1 MESLSLL
8 RWHGHFKVAGEKV
21 NQWVDQNFKTPA
33 VDTCIDISIPKI
45 DNVDEIK
52 SFLQIEQHT
61 LKMWTIEQHIL
72 DTNAGKQ
79 QPYAATD
86 V

>member
-8 RWHGHFKVAGEKV
+8 RWLGYFKVAGEKV
-21 NQWVDQNFKTPA
+21 PAWVDQNFKTPA
-33 VDTCIDISIPKI
+33 VDRCIDINIQKI

-61 LKMWTIEQHIL
+61 LKNVNNRTAHI
-72 DTNAGKQ
+72 DINAGKQ
-79 QPYAATD
+79 QP
-86 V
+86 